1 MIDLNTEE
9 MMDVRRFA
17 GNLLTLLMQHEGCWT
32 FGIYNGG
39 LQVHWTLV
47 IPVEGISPVACVR
60 SCRYRLPFIEILLGR
75 SVEAAAAAI
84 LQMVEQSEAEPDDD
98 WDDDDDW
105 DEDEDCLGCQ
115 CDKSPGSG
123 QVCDEC
129 IFDGFWTDG
138 VWIETDD
145 LDEEDDDEDGD

>member
-1 MIDLNTEE
+1 MIDLDTEE
-9 MMDVRRFA
+9 MRDVRRFA
-17 GNLLTLLMQHEGCWT
+17 GNLLTLLMPQEGIWT
-32 FGIYNGG
+32 FEIRPEG
-39 LQVHWTLV
+39 LAVHWTMV
-47 IPVEGISPVACVR
+47 TPMEDIPAMTSIR
-60 SCRYRLPFIEILLGR
+60 SCRYMMPFIEIRLGR

-98 WDDDDDW
+98 WDDDW
-105 DEDEDCLGCQ
+105 DEDCLGCQ